1 MMIRQ
6 VKTGLVLCLIMLAFS
21 VHSFAQQQG
30 VKTEMTVTR
39 SVKTTDPIASFIIA
53 KYGDDE
59 EKIGKAMK
67 KVTELRRA
75 GKRVMTKQEFA
86 QWQQAVNTKMKG
98 LTSNA
103 NKQKMRQLIAT
114 KTARIVILEDNI

>member
-1 MMIRQ
+1 MMIQQ

-30 VKTEMTVTR
+30 AKAEMTVTR
-39 SVKTTDPIASFIIA
+39 SVNTSNPIHEAIIA
-53 KYGDDE
+53 KYGNDE
-59 EKIGKAMK
+59 AKIGKAMK
-67 KVTELRRA
+67 KVRA
-75 GKRVMTKQEFA
+75 LKTSGKRVMTAQEFV
-86 QWQQAVNTKMKG
+86 QWKQAVDTKMKG

-103 NKQKMRQLIAT
+103 DKQKMRQLISK